1 MKRGLGL
8 VIALIGVAIL
18 VSLAATASLYL
29 LMRPGQRVADN
40 STLVLRPGGE
50 LVEVVPDDVLQ
61 FVGPSEARTVRGYVE
76 ALRKAKVDRRIRAV
90 LLAPRPL
97 SSPFWGKVQELH
109 EAILDFKTSG
119 KPVYAFLEYGGDRE
133 YYLATAA
140 DKIFLVPTATL
151 DLTGVATYEVFLRG
165 TLDWIGTFPDL
176 LHIGDYKTAV
186 NVFTEKT
193 FTPAHKE
200 MSVSLNRDQFEQL
213 VGAIADGRHKSEE
226 EVRAAIDDGPLLP
239 EHALRHGLVDDL
251 AYEDELDDLVVDVGA
266 PGTLKLVETDNYA
279 HTTWES
285 LGVRRRNKIAVLNA
299 VGAIT
304 SGESGYDPVNGPV
317 MGSDTLVDYIRRIR
331 ADSSIRAIVLRID
344 SPGGS
349 STASDVIW
357 RELMITKSGKNA
369 RPIVVSMSDLAASG
383 GYYVAM
389 AGDVIVAQPG
399 TLTGSIGIYSG
410 KYVTGGT
417 FEKVGANIEAT
428 STGRHAEIYS
438 PDRRFT
444 EEERAKV
451 LESMQAFYDQFVEKV
466 AEARQTTPEKIDQIA
481 QGRVWT
487 GQQAKQV
494 GLVDELGGLQVAV
507 AAAKQRARIPAEEE
521 VELVVYPPRRSFYE
535 VLSESLEQPTTA
547 RQTMSAAEAIL
558 TLLGPRDRNVLAA
571 ILAPSRLFRSGEV
584 LAHMPYVFLR

>member
-8 VIALIGVAIL
+8 VALLIGLAVL
-18 VSLAATASLYL
+18 VSVAATAVLYFL
-29 LMRPGQRVADN
+29 VVPGTRVAQN
-40 STLVLRPGGE
+40 STLVLRPGGD
-50 LVEVVPDDVLQ
+50 LLEVVPENVLQ
-61 FVGPSEARTVRGYVE
+61 FVGRSEARTLRGYVDS
-76 ALRKAKVDRRIRAV
+76 LRKAKVDERISSV

-97 SSPFWGKVQELH
+97 NSPFWGKVQELH

-133 YYLATAA
+133 YYMATAA
-140 DKIFLVPTATL
+140 DKIFLVPTSTL
-151 DLTGVATYEVFLRG
+151 NLTGVASYEVFLRG
-165 TLDWIGTFPDL
+165 TLDWIGTYPDL

-200 MSVSLNRDQFEQL
+200 MSASLNQDQFDQL
-213 VGAIADGRHKSEE
+213 VRAIADGRHKSEA
-226 EVRAAIDDGPLLP
+226 EVRAAIDAGPLLP
-239 EHALRHGLVDDL
+239 EHALRHGLVDDV
-251 AYEDELDDLVVDVGA
+251 AYEDELDDLVGEVGG
-266 PGTLKLVETDNYA
+266 PGTLRLVESDDYA
-279 HTTWES
+279 SVSWES
-285 LGVRRRNKIAVLNA
+285 LGVRRRSRIAVLNA

-304 SGESGYDPVNGPV
+304 SGESGYDPINGSIV
-317 MGSDTLVDYIRRIR
+317 GSDTFVDYIRRIR
-331 ADSSIRAIVLRID
+331 GDSSIRAIVLRID

-357 RELMITKSGKNA
+357 RELMITKDDPRQ

-383 GYYVAM
+383 GYYLAM
-389 AGDVIVAQPG
+389 AGDVLVAQPG

-410 KYVTGGT
+410 KYVTGGS
-417 FEKVGANIEAT
+417 FEKLGANIEAT
-428 STGRHAEIYS
+428 SSGRHAEIYS

-444 EEERAKV
+444 DEERAKV
-451 LESMQAFYDQFVEKV
+451 MESMQAFYDQFVEKV

-494 GLVDELGGLQVAV
+494 GLVDQLGGMQVAI
-507 AAAKQRARIPAEEE
+507 AAAKQRARIPADEE
-521 VELVVYPPRRSFYE
+521 VELVIYPPRRSFYE
-535 VLSESLEQPTTA
+535 VLSDSLEQPA
-547 RQTMSAAEAIL
+547 SSRQSASLAETL
-558 TLLGPRDRNVLAA
+558 MLLLGPRDRTVLAA